1 MTSDKNKLSP
11 LWKIF
16 KTLYE
21 FLRPVLGIVILIS
34 AFMSCMK
41 SAPGSHARLYS
52 ILILT
57 GSVVLVLMMNL
68 VNRIMQKQDV
78 YRYYRSAA
86 ARKLEPGELIPLCFV
101 ALLIL
106 IPFYIV
112 IITSFKTTAE
122 ANDIV
127 FTWWPK
133 QGFTLNAYKE
143 VFAVGDII
151 GLNMGRVIINS
162 FVYTL
167 IPLTVGLTSACLS
180 AYAYAKLYFRSKK
193 WMYQVM
199 IATMMMPGC
208 VTMGTGYLMF
218 DLYGWTNSPLPLI
231 IPGLFSGA
239 GTVMFMREFFMGIP
253 NALLESA
260 RVDGAGKWK
269 CFRHVIIPAA
279 RPAITA
285 QFVLGF
291 IGGFNDF
298 MGPLI
303 YLNDPEGYTLQV
315 ALGFMNNS
323 VNDDAIITASCVIA
337 MLPMMILYL
346 IFQKQIVSGI
356 SMISGLKG

>member
-151 GLNMGRVIINS
+151 GLNMGRVD
-162 FVYTL
+162 VY
-167 IPLTVGLTSACLS
+167 
-180 AYAYAKLYFRSKK
+180 KR
-193 WMYQVM
+193 Q
-199 IATMMMPGC
+199 
-208 VTMGTGYLMF
+208 
-218 DLYGWTNSPLPLI
+218 
-231 IPGLFSGA
+231 
-239 GTVMFMREFFMGIP
+239 
-253 NALLESA
+253 
-260 RVDGAGKWK
+260 
-269 CFRHVIIPAA
+269 
-279 RPAITA
+279 
-285 QFVLGF
+285 
-291 IGGFNDF
+291 
-298 MGPLI
+298 
-303 YLNDPEGYTLQV
+303 
-315 ALGFMNNS
+315 
-323 VNDDAIITASCVIA
+323 
-337 MLPMMILYL
+337 
-346 IFQKQIVSGI
+346 
-356 SMISGLKG
+356 